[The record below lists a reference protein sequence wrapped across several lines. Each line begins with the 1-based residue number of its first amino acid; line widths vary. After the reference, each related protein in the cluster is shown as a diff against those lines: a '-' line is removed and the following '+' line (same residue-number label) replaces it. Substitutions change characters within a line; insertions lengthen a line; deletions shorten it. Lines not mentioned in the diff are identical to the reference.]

1 MRCHHDAML
10 MGEWMHSDTAC
21 INIRN
26 VYNKKTCVQKWIKKL
41 KEEKSLDGSEI
52 LPMLSQEHLFNS
64 YTIDSWRLGDY
75 LGEVRACLV
84 AKVFFRHLLLG
95 PNFLFLPSSYLASSS
110 SRCSSQ
116 SQLCIN
122 INCAILLWVMKCERV
137 RLHCPFSPWALP
149 THFFSKV
156 THFHILRHIISCRE
170 LLLRLFL

>member
-52 LPMLSQEHLFNS
+52 LLMLSQEHLFNS
-64 YTIDSWRLGDY
+64 YPIDSWRLGDY

-95 PNFLFLPSSYLASSS
+95 PNFLFLPLFLPCFLLFPVLIPKPTLY
-110 SRCSSQ
+110 Q
-116 SQLCIN
+116 YQLCYI
-122 INCAILLWVMKCERV
+122 ALGDEMWV

-170 LLLRLFL
+170 LFLRLFL